1 MDTGS
6 TEALL
11 EWDVRE
17 QAIVTV
23 CGRNLL
29 SKPIYRS
36 LCQLIV
42 PSLKPLTIGLSLL
55 LLLSLEKL

>member
-29 SKPIYRS
+29 SSQYTGPYVS
-36 LCQLIV
+36 
-42 PSLKPLTIGLSLL
+42 
-55 LLLSLEKL
+55 